1 MAKTK
6 RPNQTPIRIGKNKLP
21 TRINV
26 KLLQT
31 LLWSAGALVFA
42 VSAFFWYTKIY
53 SSPERVFW
61 GMVSNNLATAGVT
74 RTVTQNQGE
83 NKSSESSMLSF
94 GAEPGIGVLK
104 DISQTGAEGSS
115 RVLVEGVGTRT
126 ADYQRYTL
134 IQRNGAD
141 GKPIDY
147 TTIQDKWVKTGS
159 NEQGTELQPPQLF
172 NQVLLSSFIFGNI
185 RAEKRGEVVNELKKA
200 YQVDFSK
207 AAKTNTAGK
216 ATYTYDVS
224 IKLQNLAS
232 ALQKYGQAS
241 GLASAAAIQPSNYA
255 DSGNIS
261 MKVTIAVA
269 SRQLVKVDYAAAG
282 ITEQYGSYGII
293 RGVEVPGETITLQ
306 KFNEL
311 INAIEK

>member
-6 RPNQTPIRIGKNKLP
+6 RPNQTVLRTGKSKLP
-21 TRINV
+21 TRLNV

-31 LLWSAGALVFA
+31 LLWGAGGLVFV
-42 VSAFFWYTKIY
+42 VSAFFWYTQVY

-61 GMVSNNLATAGVT
+61 GMVSNNLSTAGIT
-74 RTVTQNQGE
+74 RTVTQSQAE

-94 GAEPGIGVLK
+94 GAEPGIAVLK

-115 RVLVEGVGTRT
+115 RVLVEGIGTRT
-126 ADYQRYTL
+126 SDYQRYTL
-134 IQRNGAD
+134 IQRNGTD

-147 TTIQDKWVKTGS
+147 TSVQDKWVKTGS

-172 NQVLLSSFIFGNI
+172 NQVLLSSFIFGNV
-185 RAEKRGEVVNELKKA
+185 RAEKRGDVVDDLKKA

-207 AAKTNTAGK
+207 AAKMRAAGK
-216 ATYTYDVS
+216 NAYTYDVS

-232 ALQKYGQAS
+232 ALQKYGQAT

-255 DSGNIS
+255 DSGNID
-261 MKVTIAVA
+261 MKVTIAMA
-269 SRQLVKVDYAAAG
+269 SRQLIKVDYAAAG
-282 ITEQYGSYGII
+282 ITERYGSYGII
-293 RGVEVPGETITLQ
+293 KGVQAPSETITLQ